1 MYPLGKFQQNIVQS
15 SESYKEPKVVNA
27 LTPTLGG
34 SKKLRAYLVISLSMV
49 GTLDKEL
56 PKNVVGQKVWVT
68 MYANSHIINKARIK
82 SRWNLHFSEQGLEI
96 PLCMS
101 MYSNF
106 INPS

>member
-1 MYPLGKFQQNIVQS
+1 
-15 SESYKEPKVVNA
+15 
-27 LTPTLGG
+27 
-34 SKKLRAYLVISLSMV
+34 MV

-96 PLCMS
+96 SLYEYVFQFYKSCNLRLFSIVRGGFSP
-101 MYSNF
+101 
-106 INPS
+106 